1 MWIST
6 SFRRGIV
13 LSILVSAAL
22 AWSQQQMSSIQRER
36 AQDILK
42 FTANDIKKNYYDPKF
57 HGVDWDAAV
66 AHTREQIAQSTSFNM
81 AMSHIA
87 AMIDLLHDSHTF
99 FLPPQHSYRID
110 YGMQY
115 QIIGDR
121 CFITRVRP
129 GSNPESKGIKPGD
142 EILEINGYTVDRDDL
157 WKIQYVFNA
166 LRPQPALTFLLKD
179 PAGVQHQI
187 DVNTK
192 FHTGKQV
199 TDLTGAND
207 FSDIWGLI
215 RDEETQEH
223 LLRARYVEHGDD
235 LAVIKV
241 PEFSFTQDEVEKM
254 ISVARKHTN
263 LILDL
268 RGNPGG
274 GVDTLKYL
282 VAGIFDKEIKIA
294 DRVGRK
300 DNKPETAKP
309 RHPFDGK
316 IVVLVDASSAS
327 AAEIFARIVQLEKR
341 GVVIGDKTSGAV
353 MEARHIDEQMGADT
367 VIFYGV
373 SVTESDLI
381 MSDGKSLEH
390 VGVTPD
396 EVVLPSAQDLAAGR
410 DPVLSRAAEILGVKI
425 TPEDAGKAF
434 PYEWPPE

>member
-1 MWIST
+1 MWILA

-13 LSILVSAAL
+13 LSILISAAT

-42 FTANDIKKNYYDPKF
+42 FTANDIKKNYYDPKL

-66 AHTREQIAQSTSFNM
+66 AHAREQIAQSNSFNM

-99 FLPPQHSYRID
+99 FLPPEHAYRID

-115 QIIGDR
+115 QIIGNR
-121 CFITRVRP
+121 CFVTRVRP
-129 GSNPESKGIKPGD
+129 GSSPESKGVKPGD

-166 LRPQPALTFLLKD
+166 LRPQPALTLLLKN
-179 PAGVQHQI
+179 PSGAQQQV

-192 FHTGKQV
+192 FHTGKLV

-223 LLRARYVEHGDD
+223 LLRARYAEYGND
-235 LAVIKV
+235 LLVIKV
-241 PEFSFTQDEVEKM
+241 PEFAFSQDEVDNM
-254 ISVARKHTN
+254 IAKARKHTN

-274 GVDTLKYL
+274 DVDTLKYL
-282 VAGIFDKEIKIA
+282 VAGIFDKEVKIA

-300 DNKPETAKP
+300 ENKPETAKP

-316 IVVLVDASSAS
+316 IEVLVDASSAS
-327 AAEIFARIVQLEKR
+327 AAEVFARIVQLEKR
-341 GVVIGDKTSGAV
+341 GIVIGDKTSGAV
-353 MEARHIDEQMGADT
+353 MEARHIDEKMGADT
-367 VIFYGV
+367 VIYYGV
-373 SVTESDLI
+373 SVTDADLI
-381 MSDGKSLEH
+381 MSDGKSLEN

-396 EVVLPSAQDLAAGR
+396 EMVLPSAQDLTAGR
-410 DPVLSRAAEILGVKI
+410 DPVLSHAAELLGAKI
-425 TPEDAGKAF
+425 SPEDAGKAF